1 MQEDQKIQTLE
12 KEMIHLKV
20 SVDNQSK
27 ILVEVKDIL
36 HQQNNILQ
44 NVTAI
49 RESLND
55 LRDDVD
61 ELETV
66 FETRKEVTDN
76 NNKLFSEFVA
86 KIKGGL
92 AVSLFFF
99 GIIQGA
105 VAFVLA
111 DNYETHKNFQKELQ
125 ELRVEGAILKEKI
138 KVQNL
143 NKTVQKAIESS
154 LNVN

>member
-27 ILVEVKDIL
+27 LLVEVKDIL